1 MASNSFC
8 NQEIQVLEDKEDQ
21 VLVSKLLMWYK
32 SDFGKTDN
40 EVLEKLCEFISNET
54 LREAVMNIVAIK
66 NVNNKIVYKNYD
78 WSLNSK

>member
-1 MASNSFC
+1 
-8 NQEIQVLEDKEDQ
+8 
-21 VLVSKLLMWYK
+21 MWYK